1 MQEKSDIK
9 VNIFWNTFGSIFYC
23 LCQWVITVLVVRIDS
38 FEASGQLSLAMT
50 TSSSFSAIALFSMR
64 NYQMSDVDEQ
74 YKTMHYV
81 GSRVVTCL
89 ISFVL
94 CMGYSVMTGVST
106 YQLLC
111 IAFFMVIRLVEATV
125 DVLHGINQKYER
137 YDLIG
142 KSFVIRG
149 IVSVVVFSICL
160 FIFHDMMLT
169 LAIMAIGNVLVAL
182 FYDLKNT
189 ARFESLKPVIKD
201 KQVYM
206 LLVTCV
212 PLVIFSFFLSLEN
225 LIPKTFLQELYGD
238 EALGIYSSL
247 ASPTLVV
254 QVGASVVFG
263 PLLPTF
269 TRVFNSGEYVQFRKM
284 FHKVLLVMVFMC
296 LFVSGAAYIVGEFGL
311 RILYGEVIL
320 EYYELFMPIV
330 WSTILMACVWVM
342 QSITIGIRQIYPMLV
357 GILVDFMICYLT
369 CKWFLTTYS
378 WNGASLVQI
387 VCLAILVVYMI
398 IVCEVTIFMR
408 SRKQKKEVGVQGE

>member
-23 LCQWVITVLVVRIDS
+23 LCQWIITVLVVRIDS

-64 NYQMSDVDEQ
+64 NYQMSDVDEL

-81 GSRVVTCL
+81 GSRVVTCA
-89 ISFVL
+89 ISFLL
-94 CMGYSVMTGVST
+94 CIGYSVMMGVSV

-111 IAFFMVIRLVEATV
+111 IIFFMVVRLVEATV

-142 KSFVIRG
+142 KSFVLRG
-149 IVSVVVFSICL
+149 IVSVVVFSVCL
-160 FIFHDMMLT
+160 FVFHDMMLT

-189 ARFESLKPVIKD
+189 ARFESLKPVITD
-201 KQVYM
+201 KQVYT
-206 LLVTCV
+206 LLITCV

-263 PLLPTF
+263 PLLPMF
-269 TRVFNSGEYVQFRKM
+269 TKVFNSGEYKEFRNM
-284 FHKVLLVMVFMC
+284 FHKVLLVMLAMC
-296 LFVSGAAYIVGEFGL
+296 AVVAVGAAIVGRLGL
-311 RILYGEVIL
+311 RILYGDVIL

-342 QSITIGIRQIYPMLV
+342 QSITIGIRQIYPMLA
-357 GILVDFMICYLT
+357 GILVDFFICYIS
-369 CKWFLTTYS
+369 CKWFLRTYS

-398 IVCEVTIFMR
+398 AICEITIW
-408 SRKQKKEVGVQGE
+408 RKDKMQKKEIEVQDE

>member
-23 LCQWVITVLVVRIDS
+23 LCQWIITVLVVRIDS

-64 NYQMSDVDEQ
+64 NYQMSDVDEL

-81 GSRVVTCL
+81 GSRVVTCA
-89 ISFVL
+89 ISFLL
-94 CMGYSVMTGVST
+94 CIGYSVMMGVSV

-111 IAFFMVIRLVEATV
+111 IIFFMVVRLVEATV

-142 KSFVIRG
+142 KSFVLRG
-149 IVSVVVFSICL
+149 IVSVVVFSVCL
-160 FIFHDMMLT
+160 FVFHDMMLT

-201 KQVYM
+201 KQVYT
-206 LLVTCV
+206 LLITCV

-263 PLLPTF
+263 PLLPMF
-269 TRVFNSGEYVQFRKM
+269 TKVFNSGEYKEFRNM
-284 FHKVLLVMVFMC
+284 FHKVLLVMLAMC
-296 LFVSGAAYIVGEFGL
+296 AVVAVGAAIVGRLGL
-311 RILYGEVIL
+311 RILYGDVIL

-342 QSITIGIRQIYPMLV
+342 QSITIGIRQIYPMLA
-357 GILVDFMICYLT
+357 GILVDFFICYIS
-369 CKWFLTTYS
+369 CKWFLRTYS

-398 IVCEVTIFMR
+398 AICEITIW
-408 SRKQKKEVGVQGE
+408 RKDKMQKKEIEVQDE